1 MNKIGIF
8 CSASDARVIPI
19 FIEKAAKLG
28 RWMGKHHKWLVYG
41 GSSNGRWKVVARGSW
56 KQNGGMIMGVI
67 PTKLEERGLV
77 SDLLDVTFHNR

>member
-8 CSASDARVIPI
+8 CSASDAIDSI
-19 FIEKAAKLG
+19 FIEKAAELG

-41 GSSNGRWKVVARGSW
+41 GSSNGLMEVVAREA

-67 PTKLEERGLV
+67 PDETGRKKAW
-77 SDLLDVTFHNR
+77 